1 MGWFLS
7 GGTLKT
13 SSGEIVGTVRSSET
27 DAMMDLLQTGSS
39 VKSSKAEIDP
49 LNARRS
55 SITFDMKESD
65 FTELMRM
72 SESRT
77 PDDVKKRV
85 VIVDSFN
92 SQPSAALRALVG
104 SLGVAL
110 KAAQTNVRIEPE
122 TAPNFIMAGGGSADV
137 IPLTNS
143 DRRYIAIKE
152 RDMQVTPA
160 LADYGVDLDGRHAW
174 IRTSRRP
181 RKTDDS
187 KKKQRKQA
195 KASRRKNRK

>member
-7 GGTLKT
+7 GGTLRT

-27 DAMMDLLQTGSS
+27 DAMTDLLQTGSS

-72 SESRT
+72 SESKI
-77 PDDVKKRV
+77 PDDVKKRI

-92 SQPSAALRALVG
+92 GQSSSMMRALAG
-104 SLGVAL
+104 GLGVAL
-110 KAAQTNVRIEPE
+110 KAAQQGVRIEPE
-122 TAPNFIMAGGGSADV
+122 SAPNFIMADGGSADV
-137 IPLTNS
+137 ISLS
-143 DRRYIAIKE
+143 SSERRYVVAKE

-160 LADYGVDLDGRHAW
+160 LADSRFELDSRHAW
-174 IRTSRRP
+174 TRTTRRP

-187 KKKQRKQA
+187 KKKERKQA